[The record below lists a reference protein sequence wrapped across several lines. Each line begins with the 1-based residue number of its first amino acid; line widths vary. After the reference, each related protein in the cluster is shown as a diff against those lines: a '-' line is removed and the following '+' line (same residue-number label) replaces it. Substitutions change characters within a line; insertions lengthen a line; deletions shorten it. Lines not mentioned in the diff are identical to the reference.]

1 MELTDV
7 ALDYRIWNSTRSAE
21 DLARAVIRAATRGD
35 FYFFPPGEDLRLWW
49 LKRLMPVRTLKLVG
63 KKGVRMAAQVVFTLR
78 SLAVLEFSKRFR
90 SAARRRSSASEGS
103 AHGRVVALCRT

>member
-7 ALDYRIWNSTRSAE
+7 ALDYRISNSLRSAE

-35 FYFFPPGEDLRLWW
+35 FHFFPPGEDLRLWW

-63 KKGVRMAAQVVFTLR
+63 KKAMRAPQ
-78 SLAVLEFSKRFR
+78 
-90 SAARRRSSASEGS
+90 SS
-103 AHGRVVALCRT
+103 

>member
-7 ALDYRIWNSTRSAE
+7 ALDYRIWNSLRSAE

-63 KKGVRMAAQVVFTLR
+63 KKGVRMGRPSRIHIALSSRAG
-78 SLAVLEFSKRFR
+78 VLEKVQVGGE
-90 SAARRRSSASEGS
+90 AVVVGEGTIR
-103 AHGRVVALCRT
+103 A

>member
-1 MELTDV
+1 MDLTDV
-7 ALDYRIWNSTRSAE
+7 ALDYRISNSLRSAE

-63 KKGVRMAAQVVFTLR
+63 KKAMRAPQL
-78 SLAVLEFSKRFR
+78 S
-90 SAARRRSSASEGS
+90 
-103 AHGRVVALCRT
+103 

>member
-7 ALDYRIWNSTRSAE
+7 ALDYRISNSLRSAE

-49 LKRLMPVRTLKLVG
+49 LILVRERLFEPVFLKC
-63 KKGVRMAAQVVFTLR
+63 QI
-78 SLAVLEFSKRFR
+78 
-90 SAARRRSSASEGS
+90 SSYSGFL
-103 AHGRVVALCRT
+103 HCLDV